1 MTERTK
7 TRIAFFD
14 MLRGLAIINMV
25 AYHGIYDWDYLF
37 YGSAPWFETHSA
49 YLWEQAIC
57 WTFILLAGAVCEY
70 SRNLAKH
77 GGLVFAC
84 AMVLTVV
91 TACVIPQQII
101 QFGVLHLLGISM
113 LVTVCLTALIKR
125 MPSFLSA
132 AVCFLLFLFLK
143 GIPRGFVGIGDIP
156 LWYLPDFLYQ
166 FSWGFVIGF
175 PKEGF
180 WSSDYFPVIP
190 WMFLFG
196 TGMFLWR
203 GLRPRWEKQLLRLP
217 KISFLEKIGQHSLLI
232 YMVHQPI
239 IFALLW
245 FGTHV

>member
-25 AYHGIYDWDYLF
+25 AYHGIYDWVYLF
-37 YGSAPWFETHSA
+37 DGSAPWFETHSA

-77 GGLVFAC
+77 GGL
-84 AMVLTVV
+84 
-91 TACVIPQQII
+91 
-101 QFGVLHLLGISM
+101 HLLGISM
-113 LVTVCLTALIKR
+113 LVTVCLPALIKR